1 MRISFLNKNQN
12 KVLRGSETFVY
23 ELSRRLSKNH
33 EVDVISDINYLA
45 LLRKRY
51 DVIIPTNG
59 RFQVIVIR
67 KIAWLIGAKMI
78 VSGQSGIGWD
88 DKANLSSFPNVF
100 VALTEKAKKWA
111 KKFNRFVRVEKIP
124 NGVDLNKFTMQ
135 GTSLHVGLKQ
145 PIILVVGAFTEQKR
159 IDL

>member
-1 MRISFLNKNQN
+1 MRIAFLNKNQN

-45 LLRKRY
+45 LLRKKY

-88 DKANLSSFPNVF
+88 DKVNLLSFPNVLIF
-100 VALTEKAKKWA
+100 STISFGVFSAPVTKSLIDFNCSLLATCKRPFKK
-111 KKFNRFVRVEKIP
+111 E
-124 NGVDLNKFTMQ
+124 
-135 GTSLHVGLKQ
+135 
-145 PIILVVGAFTEQKR
+145 GAAQKT
-159 IDL
+159 DTFHL